1 MLENILID
9 YFGLKEDWND
19 IEERQEEL
27 WNESYNKL
35 IELIYD
41 LDKLGV
47 LPKQQRIVDELD
59 KIHNI
64 EE

>member
-1 MLENILID
+1 MLENILIK
-9 YFGLKEDWND
+9 YFDLPQDWNED
-19 IEERQEEL
+19 YTYQNAL

-35 IELIYD
+35 VELIYD

-47 LPKQQRIVDELD
+47 LPTHNRIVDELD
-59 KIHNI
+59 EIHNM

>member
-1 MLENILID
+1 MLENILIK
-9 YFGLKEDWND
+9 YFDLKEDWND
-19 IEERQEEL
+19 NKEKQKEN

-47 LPKQQRIVDELD
+47 FPTQQRIVDELD
-59 KIHNI
+59 KIYNM